1 MNTYALPYATATAKN
16 HGDAKEWA
24 LASFYHIERTTHDA
38 SRYDRNSDICVGER
52 NISVKSDGFTLMNG
66 SLCEG
71 LEDFD
76 SIWALYKNRV
86 HSNCFVYVT
95 NDYIAYE
102 MTIEE
107 FEEFVFTFCRT
118 ERESTKNGGAVK
130 IRCRHE
136 SKKMVRWLAS
146 RAI

>member
-1 MNTYALPYATATAKN
+1 MTTYTLPCTAVTTKN
-16 HGDAKEWA
+16 AGDAKEWA
-24 LASFYHIERTTHDA
+24 LASFYHIERKAHDWA
-38 SRYDRNSDICVGER
+38 RYDRASDICVGER
-52 NISVKSDGFTLMNG
+52 HISVKSSGFTLMNG
-66 SLCEG
+66 NLCEG

-76 SIWALYKNRV
+76 SIWALYKSRT

-118 ERESTKNGGAVK
+118 ERESEKNGGAVK

-136 SKKMVRWLAS
+136 SKKMVRWLAA

>member
-1 MNTYALPYATATAKN
+1 MNAYSLPHTTTAAKN
-16 HGDAKEWA
+16 TGDAKEWA
-24 LASFYHIERTTHDA
+24 LASFYHIERTAHDWA
-38 SRYDRNSDICVGER
+38 LYDRASDIEVGER
-52 NISVKSDGFTLMNG
+52 HISVKSNGFTLMSGN
-66 SLCEG
+66 LCEG

-76 SIWALYKNRV
+76 SIWALYKSRV

-118 ERESTKNGGAVK
+118 ERESEKNGGAVK

-136 SKKMVRWLAS
+136 SKKMVRWLAA